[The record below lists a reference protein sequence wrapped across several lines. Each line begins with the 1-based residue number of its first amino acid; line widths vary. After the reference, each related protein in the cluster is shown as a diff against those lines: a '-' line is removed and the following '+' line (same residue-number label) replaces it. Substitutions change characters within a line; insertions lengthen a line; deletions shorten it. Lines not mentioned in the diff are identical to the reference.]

1 MPANGEPAKNWAYGT
16 KVTVILYIDV
26 NGNISQEIEHEPVK
40 VGNPY
45 V

>member
-16 KVTVILYIDV
+16 KVTVILYIDA

-45 V
+45 A